1 MQGAWRAERRRGKE
15 AVLEEHPGG
24 RRMVDRPDKKQGR
37 STLFETLRWTD
48 NAFAGGPSGTLGN
61 AWLES
66 YYKEGRRKAQP
77 AGERKPEQDL
87 RLVLKDLD
95 GHLSP
100 ETMSSQRSSRNST
113 ARTYANSSG
122 ITGSDQHEGAGVAAV
137 VPGGGRRHLSGTDVL
152 RGRQGK
158 RILPGLFRLV

>member
-1 MQGAWRAERRRGKE
+1 MVPAAAGKE

-66 YYKEGRRKAQP
+66 YYKEGA
-77 AGERKPEQDL
+77 ACTW
-87 RLVLKDLD
+87 V
-95 GHLSP
+95 
-100 ETMSSQRSSRNST
+100 SR
-113 ARTYANSSG
+113 G
-122 ITGSDQHEGAGVAAV
+122 GV
-137 VPGGGRRHLSGTDVL
+137 
-152 RGRQGK
+152 
-158 RILPGLFRLV
+158 